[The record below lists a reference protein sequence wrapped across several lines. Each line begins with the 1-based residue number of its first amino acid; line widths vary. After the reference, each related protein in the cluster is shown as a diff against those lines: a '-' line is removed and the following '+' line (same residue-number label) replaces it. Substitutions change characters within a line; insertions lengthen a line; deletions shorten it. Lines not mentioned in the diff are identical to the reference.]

1 MAGEG
6 RMGPEGDAGALNG
19 GEDLLTGTD
28 GRVGGKSAGVGS
40 AGEGCAGGGGPG
52 PGEGGSEWAPGE
64 GSPEGVRG
72 PGGPLRMKGQE
83 PGGPEVQGC
92 LDRPGGPGEGRAEV
106 QGRVGGGA
114 PGPGEGRLQG
124 QDRAEGPGEAR
135 AGGGVP
141 GPGDGG
147 SEGAQGPG
155 SVISSDS
162 RDGELWGHR
171 WGFRDTRFEMW
182 DDGSVMVSGNRYPIC
197 GYAMPFFVPFVEEC
211 LGVPLDRVRRPE
223 AARRPPPPMRN
234 EAFVRAVDECFA
246 GGLDFDDETRMLFS
260 HGQTTADEVMQVLY
274 QGTLERTADAVFHCR
289 EQQDVPGIIQLA
301 GTHGVCLVPFG
312 GGTSVSCALKLPV
325 DEPRMIV
332 VLDMRGLARIG
343 PVDTVNMRVSVEAG
357 VRGEALEHYLNSR
370 GYTMGHEPDSIEL
383 STVGGWIAANASGM
397 KKNRYGNIEDLVEN
411 FTLVTPSGT
420 VEMKQ
425 TQPRTSHGM
434 PLQRAL
440 FGSEGT
446 LGVITRAQMRI
457 FRIPPVKRYQSVIF
471 ANAAAGISFIRE
483 LRDSGITPASVRL
496 VDNLQLRFSRALRPR
511 PRFPRT
517 LISRLQNF
525 ILTRLKGFRLDEA
538 AAATIVFEG
547 SREETRMQ
555 ESVVKAL
562 ARNYNALF
570 GGSANGRRGYML
582 TYAIAYIRD
591 FLSDYYVLGE
601 TYETTVPWDRITEL
615 CDAVNREAAR
625 LHEHYGFPGKSYVSY
640 RITQIYQTGVCI
652 YFTHA
657 LCYRGIPNPEEK
669 FAAVERAL
677 RRVILDKGGSLSHH
691 HGIGKIRAGFI
702 TDIQNDT
709 AGGAAAAVKKHLDP
723 NNIFGIANHIFSR
736 DASWRTPI
744 SPEPV
749 SK

>member
-6 RMGPEGDAGALNG
+6 RMGPGGDAGALNG
-19 GEDLLTGTD
+19 AEDLLTGTD

-83 PGGPEVQGC
+83 PGGPKVQGC
-92 LDRPGGPGEGRAEV
+92 LDRPGGPEV
-106 QGRVGGGA
+106 QGRAGGGA

-124 QDRAEGPGEAR
+124 QDRAEGPG
-135 AGGGVP
+135 
-141 GPGDGG
+141 GPGEG
-147 SEGAQGPG
+147 SPEGAQGPG
-155 SVISSDS
+155 SVIHSDA

-171 WGFRDTRFEMW
+171 WGFRDTRFEMR
-182 DDGSVMVSGNRYPIC
+182 DDRSVMVSGDRYPIC
-197 GYAMPFFVPFVEEC
+197 GYAMPFFIPFVEEC

-234 EAFVRAVDECFA
+234 EAFVRAVDECFG

-289 EQQDVPGIIQLA
+289 EQQDIPGIIQLA

-312 GGTSVSCALKLPV
+312 GGTSVSCALKLPA

-332 VLDMRGLARIG
+332 VLNMRGLARIG

-555 ESVVKAL
+555 ERVVKAL

-601 TYETTVPWDRITEL
+601 TYETTVPWNRITEL

-669 FAAVERAL
+669 FAAVERVL

-723 NNIFGIANHIFSR
+723 DNIFGIANHIFSR

-744 SPEPV
+744 RPEPV